1 VAEILEDKGLD
12 KERAMAKELKGGL
25 GVEEVAEAAAG
36 EGGAAPAADGLTED
50 ILYATPAAAGNPSG
64 ASGEPDGKKPDEK
77 PEEKAKPKAEE
88 EVDDEDDEGEEEE
101 EPEDKVKPKWD
112 ADRQRRDEAHAAERR
127 ELQGQAEAAT
137 RANQA
142 LAEEIRALREGR
154 ETAASAEENR
164 EVEAALAMVDQ
175 LSDLSEPAQ
184 IVAAVKAVKQLSL
197 RAPKGGADAARMEKI
212 EQAVQALARSVQGMG
227 ETISTRQGRDDL
239 EGAMGELDAEF
250 GPEFHNDALEKAGRF
265 LLEQGRTVENPPT
278 LAEKKIALRLAY
290 TELAGK
296 KPGKG
301 IKPKPKPRVASDAGA
316 GGGLQA
322 GGMKR
327 GSLSE
332 VMQDMRK
339 EGKLH

>member
-1 VAEILEDKGLD
+1 MWGGDDKGLD
-12 KERAMAKELKGGL
+12 KERAMATELKGGL
-25 GVEEVAEAAAG
+25 GVEEAADPEAVEA
-36 EGGAAPAADGLTED
+36 GAAPAAGGLTEE
-50 ILYATPAAAGNPSG
+50 ILYAPAAAGNG
-64 ASGEPDGKKPDEK
+64 APAAKPGEGPA
-77 PEEKAKPKAEE
+77 KAKPKAEE
-88 EVDDEDDEGEEEE
+88 EVDDEDDEDDEGEEAEGK
-101 EPEDKVKPKWD
+101 DKPKWD
-112 ADRQRRDEAHAAERR
+112 PDRQRRDERHAEERR
-127 ELQGQAEAAT
+127 ELQGQIQAAT
-137 RANQA
+137 NANTA
-142 LAEEIRALREGR
+142 LVAEIRAMREERGSAA
-154 ETAASAEENR
+154 TAQEDKA
-164 EVEAALAMVDQ
+164 VEGALALVDQ
-175 LSDLSEPAQ
+175 LSELSEPAD
-184 IVAAVKAVKQLSL
+184 IVKAVKAVKQLSL
-197 RAPKGGADAARMEKI
+197 RSPKGGEDAARMERI
-212 EQAVQALARSVQGMG
+212 EQAVQSLAKSVQGFG
-227 ETISTRQGRDDL
+227 ETLSVRQGRDDL